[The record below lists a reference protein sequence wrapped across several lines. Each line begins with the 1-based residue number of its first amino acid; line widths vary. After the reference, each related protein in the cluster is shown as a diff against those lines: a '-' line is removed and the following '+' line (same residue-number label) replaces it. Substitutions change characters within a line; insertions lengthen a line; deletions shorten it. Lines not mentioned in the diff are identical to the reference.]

1 MTTPLPHTHALF
13 GPSFF
18 RHLGRLGRIYWSSP
32 DAPRGA
38 LLLALIV
45 ALELGTVYGNV
56 MLSEVQRQLFDAFG
70 ARDMRAFSAAV
81 GFFFLVVAWFV
92 AASTYRIYVRGAL
105 EIRWRRWV
113 TDHFLQQW
121 MSSQAYCQM
130 ELHRHMVDNPDQR
143 ISEDVREFVA
153 SALGLSLSL
162 LAAVATFV
170 SFAAIL
176 WNLSGDWEFQWG
188 DAHIQIPGLMMWVA
202 IAYAGIASWLTNRV
216 GRRLVPIQFDR
227 QRIEADFRFKLV
239 RFREHTEAI
248 ALARGESQER
258 RLALRRFQFVVQNW
272 WQLIRAQ
279 RNLSLLTGSIGQ
291 GNSLVPLLVAAP
303 AYFAGHLTLGSVMQV
318 RIAYGEVSGSLTWFV
333 NAYQEIAR
341 WRANIERLVT
351 LAEEIDAA
359 REELERAAGVKVERA
374 PDGQLRLEGLELTRP
389 DGRPL
394 IEPVDAVIERGDR
407 IAIVGPT
414 GVGKRTLLR
423 AIAGIWRFGRGR
435 VHMPAGTRA
444 VFLPQRPHL
453 PIGTLRA
460 ALCYPAEEGAYPD
473 DQIREALDV
482 VGLSS
487 LVDRLDESQHWQQHL
502 SGGEQQRIALAR
514 ALLQKPDWIFL
525 DEATS
530 GLDEE
535 SERRI
540 YYLFRERLPRSAVI
554 SIADRPAVAEHHTRR
569 WGVTRRDGAA
579 VLRAA

>member
-1 MTTPLPHTHALF
+1 MSTPLPHKHALF
-13 GPSFF
+13 GPRFF
-18 RHLGRLGRIYWSSP
+18 RHLGRLGRVYWSSA

-38 LLLALIV
+38 LLLALV
-45 ALELGTVYGNV
+45 VTLELATVYGNV
-56 MLSEVQRQLFDAFG
+56 MLSDVQRQLFDAFG
-70 ARDMRAFSAAV
+70 ARDMGAFMAAV
-81 GFFFLVVAWFV
+81 GFFFVVMAGFV
-92 AASTYRIYVRGAL
+92 LASTYRIYVRGAL
-105 EIRWRRWV
+105 EIRWRRWL
-113 TDHFLQQW
+113 TGHFLQQW

-162 LAAVATFV
+162 LSAVATFV

-176 WNLSGDWEFQWG
+176 WSLSGDWEFHADG
-188 DAHIQIPGLMMWVA
+188 RRFHIPGLMMWVA
-202 IAYAGIASWLTNRV
+202 IAYALVASWLTNRV

-227 QRIEADFRFKLV
+227 QRLEADFRFKLV
-239 RFREHTEAI
+239 RFREHTEPI
-248 ALARGESQER
+248 ALARGESAER
-258 RLALRRFQFVVQNW
+258 RLALRRFGLVVQNW

-279 RNLSLLTGSIGQ
+279 RNLSLLTGTVGQ
-291 GNSLVPLLVAAP
+291 ANSLVPLLVAAP

-351 LAEEIDAA
+351 LSEEIDAA
-359 REELERAAGVKVERA
+359 REELEVAAGVRVERA
-374 PDGQLRLEGLELTRP
+374 PDGSLRLEGLQLTRP
-389 DGRPL
+389 DGRTL
-394 IEPVDAVIERGDR
+394 IEPVDAVIGRGDR
-407 IAIVGPT
+407 IAITGPT

-435 VHMPAGTRA
+435 VEMPVGTRA
-444 VFLPQRPHL
+444 AFLPQRPHL

-460 ALCYPAEEGAYPD
+460 ALAYPAEERAYSD
-473 DQIREALDV
+473 EKIREVLGL
-482 VGLSS
+482 VGLAS
-487 LVDRLDESQHWQQHL
+487 LADRLDESQHWQQHL

-514 ALLQKPDWIFL
+514 ALLQEPEWIFL

-540 YYLFRERLPRSAVI
+540 YQLFRERLPRSAVV
-554 SIADRPAVAEHHTRR
+554 SIADRPAVADQHDRR
-569 WGVTRRDGAA
+569 WSVTRHDGAA
-579 VLRAA
+579 VLQAA